1 MGVINEKQ
9 PAAAASRP
17 PKRDGELT
25 GVDREIVNTLLD
37 TKAVDFQA
45 LGQAI
50 AAFGPRSVLMDD
62 DGWIR
67 FCGNDLR
74 IFRWPR
80 PRLGLEEL
88 VVLRELARDIPGG
101 R

>member
-1 MGVINEKQ
+1 MSEKQ
-9 PAAAASRP
+9 AAAPRP
-17 PKRDGELT
+17 KPANELG
-25 GVDREIVNTLLD
+25 GVDREIVTTLLE
-37 TKAVDFQA
+37 TKAINFQA

-50 AAFGPRSVLMDD
+50 ATVGPRSVLMDD

-67 FCGNDLR
+67 FCGNDMR

-88 VVLRELARDIPGG
+88 VVLRELAQDLRGG